1 MTTVEYWRKVVI
13 GSQTSVLD
21 VMKVIDRGALRV
33 ALVTDEANRLIGVVT
48 DGDIRRGLLNGVNM
62 KDPVERVMAREP
74 TVARATDAEDRVL
87 ALMTSKSIDH
97 MPIIDEEGRLIGLK
111 TLRELASREQRKN
124 WVVLMAGGLGSR
136 MGPLTKT
143 CPKPM
148 LKVGTKPILEL
159 ILESF
164 AAHGF
169 YKFYVSVNYRKEV
182 IQDYFRDGSDW
193 GVDIHYLEEDERR
206 GTAGPLALLPE
217 VPEEPFFVMNGDL
230 LTQINFK
237 NILEFHEEHGS
248 LATLCVR
255 KVEQAIPY
263 GVVHTRQ
270 HTLLGI
276 EEKPVQEYFIN
287 AGIYLLDP
295 QVVDYI
301 PRNTY
306 FDMPDL
312 FHKVIASGHATAAF
326 PFLDYWMDIG
336 RMADLKQASQDYSEV
351 FS

>member
-1 MTTVEYWRKVVI
+1 MTAVEYWRRVVI

-33 ALVTDEANRLIGVVT
+33 ALVTDESSRLMGVVT
-48 DGDIRRGLLNGVNM
+48 DGDIRRGLLSGVNM
-62 KDPVERVMAREP
+62 KDPVEQVMARSP
-74 TVARATDAEDRVL
+74 TVARSSDAEERVL

-97 MPIIDEEGRLIGLK
+97 MPIVDDEGRLIGLK
-111 TLRELASREQRKN
+111 TLRELASREQRNN

-136 MGPLTKT
+136 MGPLTKS

-164 AAHGF
+164 AAYGF
-169 YKFYVSVNYRKEV
+169 KQFFFSVNYRKEI
-182 IQDYFRDGSDW
+182 IQDYFKDGSAW
-193 GVDIHYLEEDERR
+193 GVDIQYLEEDDRR
-206 GTAGPLALLPE
+206 GTAGPLSLLPE
-217 VPEEPFFVMNGDL
+217 VPQDPFFVMNGDL
-230 LTQINFK
+230 LTQINYK

-263 GVVHTRQ
+263 GVVHTHQ
-270 HTLLGI
+270 HTLLSI

-295 QVVDYI
+295 KVMSYI
-301 PRNTY
+301 PTNTY

-312 FHKVIASGHATAAF
+312 FHKVIEHGHATAAF

-336 RMADLKQASQDYSEV
+336 RMADLKQASRDYPEV
-351 FS
+351 FN

>member
-1 MTTVEYWRKVVI
+1 MTAVEYWRKVVI

-33 ALVTDEANRLIGVVT
+33 ALVTDESSRLIGVVT
-48 DGDIRRGLLNGVNM
+48 DGDIRRGLLSGINM
-62 KDPVERVMAREP
+62 KDPVENVMARTP
-74 TVARATDAEDRVL
+74 TVARISDSEDRVL

-97 MPIIDEEGRLIGLK
+97 MPVVDEDGHLIGLK
-111 TLRELASREQRKN
+111 TLRELASREQRNN

-136 MGPLTKT
+136 MGPLTKS

-148 LKVGTKPILEL
+148 LKVGSKPILEL

-164 AAHGF
+164 AADGF
-169 YKFYVSVNYRKEV
+169 KQFYFSVNYRKEI
-182 IQDYFRDGSDW
+182 IQDYFKDGSDW
-193 GVDIHYLEEDERR
+193 GVTIQYLEEQDRR

-217 VPEEPFFVMNGDL
+217 MPEDPFFVMNGDL
-230 LTQINFK
+230 LTQINYK

-255 KVEQAIPY
+255 KVEQSIPY
-263 GVVHTRQ
+263 GVVHTDH
-270 HTLLGI
+270 HTLLRI

-295 QVVDYI
+295 KVIDYI
-301 PRNTY
+301 PENTY

-312 FHKVIASGHATAAF
+312 FHRVIAKGHATAAF

-336 RMADLKQASQDYSEV
+336 RMGDLQQASRDYPEV